1 MKTAY
6 VTIKGFELMRTVKKG
21 QLDMWKSGRGLT
33 GEIRLIESEFGI
45 YAHNQSNQGQRS
57 GLSFFCKE
65 HAYVVNLHIGRSS
78 LLNDLYCIPLLG
90 QFDAI

>member
-45 YAHNQSNQGQRS
+45 YRA
-57 GLSFFCKE
+57 
-65 HAYVVNLHIGRSS
+65 
-78 LLNDLYCIPLLG
+78 
-90 QFDAI
+90 